1 MLKEKER
8 KTSTIMRVSV
18 DMGVRGQACFQ
29 CSRRNTPQVVS
40 NTVIKEVQ
48 DTTGTDSDALSQTNE
63 WGKSQ
68 E

>member
-18 DMGVRGQACFQ
+18 DMGVRGQAGFQ